1 MIASLLAD
9 LSQPDRRGY
18 ILGLSGSLDKATGIF
33 SPLLG
38 GILFDQVAP
47 AAPAALAGC
56 LTAVACALAAIGLP
70 SSAAGQQSS
79 ASGPKGKRD

>member
-18 ILGLSGSLDKATGIF
+18 ILGLSESLDKATGIF

-38 GILFDQVAP
+38 GILYDQVAP

-56 LTAVACALAAIGLP
+56 LTVLAWALAMLGLP
-70 SSAAGQQSS
+70 SAAGLQSS
-79 ASGPKGKRD
+79 DRKGKRD